1 MSNLATWIRPKD
13 AKSFRAIFSK
23 HPEIKVWNALNRKVP
38 FEKMDGLLLTGGSDI
53 SPEFLRQEVVDP
65 SLINKDV
72 DPERDRWELNAVQEA
87 LSRGLPI
94 FAICKGLQVFNVGL
108 GGTLKLDIKGHNLP
122 EQREQEIQTLRHSRR
137 ASHRFSKVN
146 SAHHQAIEQLGDD
159 LESGSVV
166 RSRWHHRASTSS
178 KLSLCPRWT
187 VSPRAESSL
196 RFALRGVLCATE
208 GPRAF
213 EELTALLNDTAKQ
226 ATSQSCLLLG
236 FAMLFSPSAATAKS
250 SKRRCDSRSYPEGET
265 APRTGLLPA
274 AINAAGC
281 WGFVHNDLA

>member
-38 FEKMDGLLLTGGSDI
+38 FEKMDGLLLAGGSDI
-53 SPEFLRQEVVDP
+53 SPEFLLQKVVDP
-65 SLINKDV
+65 SLIDKDV

-122 EQREQEIQTLRHSRR
+122 EQREQDIQPLRHSRR

-146 SAHHQAIEQLGDD
+146 SAHHQAIEHLADD
-159 LESGSVV
+159 LEVEAWSAHDGIIEQVHLQKYPFARGV
-166 RSRWHHRASTSS
+166 QYHPERSRVYD
-178 KLSLCPRWT
+178 SLFD
-187 VSPRAESSL
+187 E
-196 RFALRGVLCATE
+196 F
-208 GPRAF
+208 
-213 EELTALLNDTAKQ
+213 
-226 ATSQSCLLLG
+226 
-236 FAMLFSPSAATAKS
+236 FSRLKA
-250 SKRRCDSRSYPEGET
+250 
-265 APRTGLLPA
+265 
-274 AINAAGC
+274 
-281 WGFVHNDLA
+281 HDL